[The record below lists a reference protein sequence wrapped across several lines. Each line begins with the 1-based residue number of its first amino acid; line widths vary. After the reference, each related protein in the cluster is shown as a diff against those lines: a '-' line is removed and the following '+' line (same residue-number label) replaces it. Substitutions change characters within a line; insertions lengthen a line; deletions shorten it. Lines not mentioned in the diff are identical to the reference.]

1 MQLRDCVFGPHNL
14 LVAFRTWAFRVT
26 GVGKRIAKIY
36 KLLVGSETERLIEQ
50 RLGKQINGNGLL
62 RIPRNPD
69 RRHLLQA
76 LLFAL
81 KAFQFVFCPNRN
93 FVRREHGEEKLYVW
107 DAAKRFRVHDRP

>member
-1 MQLRDCVFGPHNL
+1 MQLRDSVLGPHNL
-14 LVAFRTWAFRVT
+14 LVAFRTWAVRVT
-26 GVGKRIAKIY
+26 DVGKRIAKIN

-50 RLGKQINGNGLL
+50 RVGKQINGNSLL

-69 RRHLLQA
+69 RRHLLQP

-93 FVRREHGEEKLYVW
+93 FVRGEHREEKLYVW

>member
-1 MQLRDCVFGPHNL
+1 VQLRDCVFSPHNL

-26 GVGKRIAKIY
+26 DVGKRIAKIY
-36 KLLVGSETERLIEQ
+36 KLFVGSETERLIEQ

-81 KAFQFVFCPNRN
+81 KAFLFVFCPYRN